1 MPIQKLSNLIIN
13 QIAAGEVIEKPY
25 SVVKELVE
33 NSIDAKSQNIS
44 IEIEAGGKNLIKEP
58 GTTNFKSEVVNV
70 PNWDFKPS
78 VFVKYPVLKLVADV
92 EWTHLIP
99 KSSNGILGNSPVGVI
114 TGATDL
120 GYQSVT
126 DPGLRGATSMV
137 SVGGG
142 SLSLGDIVSAPDQAF
157 GIMQSNAMNN
167 WQSMIVQSA
176 GINIGFRLGKRLL
189 RRPISSVNRTIFK
202 QLGLGVRL

>member
-1 MPIQKLSNLIIN
+1 MARRGSKRKRRRSPKTTSLLNV
-13 QIAAGEVIEKPY
+13 A
-25 SVVKELVE
+25 
-33 NSIDAKSQNIS
+33 
-44 IEIEAGGKNLIKEP
+44 EAYAQA
-58 GTTNFKSEVVNV
+58 NV
-70 PNWDFKPS
+70 LTS
-78 VFVKYPVLKLVADV
+78 
-92 EWTHLIP
+92 
-99 KSSNGILGNSPVGVI
+99 GILGNSPVGVI
-114 TGATDL
+114 TGVTDL
-120 GYQSVT
+120 GYQKMAI
-126 DPGLRGATSMV
+126 DRGLGGGFSMEA
-137 SVGGG
+137 VGGG